1 MNTSFNNRSPLNMH
15 ADSLS
20 YPLLLSIFNK
30 GDAHCEVSI
39 CSSLASSICSLLF
52 IPLFRP
58 TQAQFPNNTDT
69 GSPPPP
75 PKSDMDLSPESISRI
90 LFRVQSHFSIF
101 LQGMVRFI
109 FPSTRKKKKKSLRCW
124 KGKGSPHFLQK

>member
-1 MNTSFNNRSPLNMH
+1 MNTSFNNCFPLNMH

-20 YPLLLSIFNK
+20 YPLLLSIFKK

-39 CSSLASSICSLLF
+39 CSSLASSTCSLLF

-58 TQAQFPNNTDT
+58 TQGQFPNNTDT

-75 PKSDMDLSPESISRI
+75 PKSDMDLSPENISRI
-90 LFRVQSHFSIF
+90 LCRVQSHFSIF
-101 LQGMVRFI
+101 LQGLVCFI
-109 FPSTRKKKKKSLRCW
+109 FPSTREKKKSLRCW
-124 KGKGSPHFLQK
+124 KGKGSPHFLQR